1 MHAYLDILFVYPY
14 ISWWVLGVIFALSSY
29 EQCCYE
35 NLYIVF
41 MGAFVVIHFRGEFLG
56 YLVTL
61 TFKRRTDCFLK
72 WQQCFR
78 LLLMI
83 HEGFTFSYMF
93 TVNVCYCISCLCTH
107 THVFMCICGCTSRV
121 LGLQL
126 CTPQSALN
134 LSFSSF
140 VVPGIK
146 RRDMCM
152 LSRCSKTKLHSY
164 YMALGAVAVI
174 HSWVWYQGNA
184 GLRMS

>member
-14 ISWWVLGVIFALSSY
+14 ISWWALGVIFALSSY

-78 LLLMI
+78 FLLMI
-83 HEGFTFSYMF
+83 HEGFTSSYMF

-107 THVFMCICGCTSRV
+107 TRVHVYMWV
-121 LGLQL
+121 HL
-126 CTPQSALN
+126 QSAGITIVYPTVSSE
-134 LSFSSF
+134 SFF
-140 VVPGIK
+140 LFFCGA
-146 RRDMCM
+146 RDQ
-152 LSRCSKTKLHSY
+152 T
-164 YMALGAVAVI
+164 
-174 HSWVWYQGNA
+174 QGHVHA
-184 GLRMS
+184 KQMF